1 MQCIYIRNE
10 ICYPSNEE
18 AMIVA
23 TKSINIRIEEELK
36 TQSEDLF
43 ESLGLS
49 LSAAIKIFLKQSL
62 RESGIP
68 FAVKLNKDTEQAFRE
83 VENDQLEVASSVEDL
98 WNKLNAD

>member
-1 MQCIYIRNE
+1 
-10 ICYPSNEE
+10 
-18 AMIVA
+18 MIVA